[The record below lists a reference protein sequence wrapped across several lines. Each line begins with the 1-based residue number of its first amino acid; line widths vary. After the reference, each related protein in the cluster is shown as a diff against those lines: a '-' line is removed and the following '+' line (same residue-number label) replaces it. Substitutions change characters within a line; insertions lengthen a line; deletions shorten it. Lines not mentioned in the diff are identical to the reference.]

1 MKNMGI
7 VTKVALTFFLINHTA
22 IANRASAASNWLA
35 DPNSG
40 HSVEN
45 PPDCNNKT
53 DSTTTIPVEKYL
65 SVEMVL
71 AAGPLISSK
80 YSCRVNLAKCV
91 QVSMVVS
98 AKADT
103 VKATN

>member
-1 MKNMGI
+1 SRAKRIKTTDKTNKRAEITERAETCFCKFCHAKVPREDSVTANMKNMGI
-7 VTKVALTFFLINHTA
+7 VTKVALTFLLINHTA

-65 SVEMVL
+65 
-71 AAGPLISSK
+71 
-80 YSCRVNLAKCV
+80 
-91 QVSMVVS
+91 
-98 AKADT
+98 
-103 VKATN
+103 